1 MSTQPVSSYIRAFAH
16 EFGSKQKNGG
26 PTCVWLGAQ
35 VVAKTAKFGFYFMA
49 IGFGC
54 TLRHSFKLKLLVSCV
69 ILLGTLAAK
78 RIEKK
83 ALAILTL
90 QNTVAK
96 LPIIVK
102 AKATPENTE
111 QTGNLYNSFV
121 VLNKEHP
128 KITAYALGVNSL
140 RTAKTFLATA
150 TIFYAL
156 HDILNLQWSIE
167 FYGWGS
173 NNESFRS
180 VNAEIKQNARKGQAV
195 MALSV
200 FEEPQLAQINSLF
213 ERALGGTPL
222 LTPGEIPI
230 TINIFDKLIDPIAQK
245 Q

>member
-49 IGFGC
+49 IGFGL
-54 TLRHSFKLKLLVSCV
+54 TLRQSFNVKLLVSSV
-69 ILLGTLAAK
+69 ILLGTLFA
-78 RIEKK
+78 RRVERK
-83 ALAILTL
+83 ALAILAL
-90 QNTVAK
+90 QGAVTE

-102 AKATPENTE
+102 AKAKPEITA
-111 QTGNLYNSFV
+111 QTGTFYNSFV

-128 KITAYALGVNSL
+128 KIIVYALGVNSL

-156 HDILNLQWSIE
+156 HDILNLQWSIK
-167 FYGWGS
+167 FYGWGA
-173 NNESFRS
+173 NNESFRIA
-180 VNAEIKQNARKGQAV
+180 NAEIKQNARKAQAV
-195 MALSV
+195 MASV
-200 FEEPQLAQINSLF
+200 FEGPHLGQIDSLF
-213 ERALGGTPL
+213 EKVLGGSPL
-222 LTPGEIPI
+222 LSPEENPI
-230 TINIFDKLIDPIAQK
+230 TVCIFDKLIDPIAQK